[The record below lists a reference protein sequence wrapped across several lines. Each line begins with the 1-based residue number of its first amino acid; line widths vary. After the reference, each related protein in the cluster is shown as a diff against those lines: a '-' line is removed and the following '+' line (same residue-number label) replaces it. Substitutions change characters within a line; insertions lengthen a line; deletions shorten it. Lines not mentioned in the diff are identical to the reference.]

1 MSDVWILRLPQRET
15 HCARY
20 LNTLSLKT
28 ERRDPQL
35 PSALGK
41 QDLRWSLLHWERE
54 LRLTVGFI
62 THDRQS
68 ACLLGPTRRGEI
80 GAFVNSTIHPV
91 QALDFGQRPQSK
103 ENGAHTP
110 LAPSEL

>member
-1 MSDVWILRLPQRET
+1 MDMAAQDVDYQCPHRTYVSDVWILRLPQRRVT

-35 PSALGK
+35 PRALGK

-62 THDRQS
+62 THDKTIR
-68 ACLLGPTRRGEI
+68 LPTWSN
-80 GAFVNSTIHPV
+80 A
-91 QALDFGQRPQSK
+91 
-103 ENGAHTP
+103 
-110 LAPSEL
+110 